1 MNILVW
7 VSQFGSM
14 RNVCQFLKII
24 VAGRGLW
31 WRSRGG
37 ERTRAASGITP
48 RQLKVWANSWV
59 IVAVCVYVQLR
70 AGKLQPCVC
79 SSNRSVNKDT
89 EKHKNRIGSAVVM
102 LQ

>member
-14 RNVCQFLKII
+14 RNVGQFLKII

-31 WRSRGG
+31 CRSRGG
-37 ERTRAASGITP
+37 ERTWAASGITP

-59 IVAVCVYVQLR
+59 IVVVHVYVRLR

>member
-31 WRSRGG
+31 CRSRGG

-59 IVAVCVYVQLR
+59 IVAADQ
-70 AGKLQPCVC
+70 KLTIKMSNLTI
-79 SSNRSVNKDT
+79 SSLIVKDIFYDSTTTRS
-89 EKHKNRIGSAVVM
+89 
-102 LQ
+102 